1 MKKEMEEVHTKEV
14 CATHV
19 LCLLLCSKDQRI
31 SKDVCISTSKIELK
45 IVHKVDNE
53 VMAS

>member
-31 SKDVCISTSKIELK
+31 SKDVRSNPKNELN
-45 IVHKVDNE
+45 IVHKVDYE
-53 VMAS
+53 VKASY